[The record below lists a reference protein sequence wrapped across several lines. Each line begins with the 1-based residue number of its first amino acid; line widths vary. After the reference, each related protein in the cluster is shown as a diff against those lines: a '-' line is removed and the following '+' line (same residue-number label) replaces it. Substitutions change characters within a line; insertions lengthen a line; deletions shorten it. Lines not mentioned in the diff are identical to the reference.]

1 MQRFEFKLQLV
12 VEDLLPESSLRTI
25 PAKAGT
31 TYNGR
36 VSRQDIFQELVDEAT
51 ACSRCPRM
59 CSRRAVLSDLNGPIN
74 ARVLFIA
81 EAPGRNG
88 ADRTRIPFHGDAS
101 GVNFEKLL
109 ASIRLTRD
117 QIFITNTVL
126 CSPRS
131 ATGANDKPTRIEILN
146 CSDFLR
152 RQIDLIEPAVVATL
166 GAVALDALK
175 AIEPHNITLKQSA
188 GTVLAWNQRLLIPLY
203 HPSPK
208 AIAAVRSLDEQLED
222 FRSIRRALGA
232 RPGTLY
238 RLKPEP

>member
-1 MQRFEFKLQLV
+1 
-12 VEDLLPESSLRTI
+12 
-25 PAKAGT
+25 
-31 TYNGR
+31 
-36 VSRQDIFQELVDEAT
+36 
-51 ACSRCPRM
+51 M
-59 CSRRAVLSDLNGPIN
+59 CTRRAVLSDLNGPID

-109 ASIRLTRD
+109 ASIRMNRD

-131 ATGANDKPTRIEILN
+131 VTGANDKPTRIEIAN

-152 RQIDLIEPAVVATL
+152 RQIDLIAPAVVATL

-175 AIEPHNITLKQSA
+175 AIEPHDITLKKSA
-188 GTVLAWNQRLLIPLY
+188 GKVLAWNKRLLIPLY

-208 AIAAVRSLDEQLED
+208 AIAAARSLEEQLKD
-222 FRSIRRALGA
+222 FRSIRRALV
-232 RPGTLY
+232 TLASD
-238 RLKPEP
+238 RH

>member
-1 MQRFEFKLQLV
+1 
-12 VEDLLPESSLRTI
+12 
-25 PAKAGT
+25 
-31 TYNGR
+31 
-36 VSRQDIFQELVDEAT
+36 
-51 ACSRCPRM
+51 M
-59 CSRRAVLSDLNGPIN
+59 CSRLAVLTDLNGSID

-109 ASIRLTRD
+109 ASIRLTRE

-131 ATGANDKPTRIEILN
+131 ASGANDKPTRIEISN

-152 RQIDLIEPAVVATL
+152 RQTDLIQPAIVATL

-175 AIEPHNITLKQSA
+175 AIEPHKVTLKQSA
-188 GTVLAWNQRLLIPLY
+188 GTILTWNERLLIPLY

-208 AIAAVRSLDEQLED
+208 AIAAARSLEEQMED
-222 FRSIRRALGA
+222 FKAIRKALRRKA
-232 RPGTLY
+232 QDSA
-238 RLKPEP
+238 